1 MSLATFCHNEFH
13 IRKMRSPF
21 ILRTLKKMMMAATPR
36 WRSSMRQRRAKNE
49 RRRKTARRRR
59 RTKSR
64 RRIRSKRRRM
74 RRRGRNTK
82 KKKKRRIGRSIS
94 RKAKDQESE
103 SDDGDE
109 AADRIIR
116 SPVPEADH
124 KLKGFIDLFENAIA
138 KYPEKGVFI
147 DFYGGEGKAAARADS
162 KYGLIGVVIDTKNHP
177 AWDLHTEGVLSY
189 ISKKVSSGRVKGSHV
204 ATDCRSFS
212 SARHGKPGDNCPR
225 PLRDYH
231 ENTWGFP
238 DLCGK
243 DRATLEN
250 GNKDARLTLGLVDV
264 FKKNQVP
271 ISVENGDNSILWH
284 IPEMAERLDEAR
296 IFKVDYC
303 MMGRMYRK
311 RTRLA
316 AWALTNTRVADQV
329 EKQCQDKF
337 HCLTKNRYCCA
348 TKKHHVIL
356 RGWVRGKAIASQG
369 QVYPRKFANLITKLL
384 LS

>member
-1 MSLATFCHNEFH
+1 MEVEYAPEKSEK
-13 IRKMRSPF
+13 RKKEKDS
-21 ILRTLKKMMMAATPR
+21 
-36 WRSSMRQRRAKNE
+36 
-49 RRRKTARRRR
+49 
-59 RTKSR
+59 
-64 RRIRSKRRRM
+64 
-74 RRRGRNTK
+74 K
-82 KKKKRRIGRSIS
+82 KKKNKKQKKDKKQKKKDEKKRKKHKKEKKRRIGSSIS
-94 RKAKDQESE
+94 RKAEDQESE

-204 ATDCRSFS
+204 ATDCRSLS
-212 SARHGKPGDNCPR
+212 SARHGKPGGNCPR

-337 HCLTKNRYCCA
+337 HCLTKNKMCCR
-348 TKKHHVIL
+348 TKKPHLIL